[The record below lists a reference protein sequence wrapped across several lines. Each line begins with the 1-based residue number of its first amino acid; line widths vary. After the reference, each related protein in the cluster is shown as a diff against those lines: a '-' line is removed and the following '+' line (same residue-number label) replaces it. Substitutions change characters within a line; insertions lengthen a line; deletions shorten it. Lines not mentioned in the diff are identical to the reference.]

1 MQGGVY
7 QEHGVCDPDSDL
19 PCRCP
24 RREFVDPPDKIP
36 YAATEENRE
45 DLEKWI
51 INHFGSSAFNIC
63 KRQTMPCTEGPPMK
77 IHTRPDAT
85 PVAVH
90 KPVPVPLHYREEVKA
105 GLKADVKRGV
115 LRKVGPGEP
124 TQWCAKM
131 VIQPKKD
138 GRVRR
143 TVDFL
148 GLTKTGI
155 RETHHTRS
163 PINVVCSI
171 PRETFKSTLD
181 CVNGYHGIPL
191 AEDKFPCRT
200 RKISIYASPSRIRF
214 FK

>member
-1 MQGGVY
+1 MSHY
-7 QEHGVCDPDSDL
+7 MIFTL
-19 PCRCP
+19 
-24 RREFVDPPDKIP
+24 
-36 YAATEENRE
+36 
-45 DLEKWI
+45 
-51 INHFGSSAFNIC
+51 
-63 KRQTMPCTEGPPMK
+63 
-77 IHTRPDAT
+77 
-85 PVAVH
+85 H